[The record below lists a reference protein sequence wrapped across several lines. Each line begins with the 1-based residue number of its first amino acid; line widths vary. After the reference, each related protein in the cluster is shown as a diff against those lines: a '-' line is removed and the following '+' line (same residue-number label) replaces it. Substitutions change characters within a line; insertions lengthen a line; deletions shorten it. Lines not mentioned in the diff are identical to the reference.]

1 MPDPLLELNELD
13 LKAPELLLIVLL
25 GESVLFGRHMPALR

>member
-1 MPDPLLELNELD
+1 MADPFLELNELD

-25 GESVLFGRHMPALR
+25 GEGVLFRRHMPALR